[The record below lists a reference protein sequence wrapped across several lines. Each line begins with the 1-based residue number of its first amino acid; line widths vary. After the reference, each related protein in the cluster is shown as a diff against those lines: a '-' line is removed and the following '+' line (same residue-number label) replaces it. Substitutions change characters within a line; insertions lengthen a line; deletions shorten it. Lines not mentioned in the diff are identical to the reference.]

1 MNRLTAYAGAALL
14 LVGVAGGL
22 VFVRATTG
30 ISEVFAPSAGS
41 PAREESRPSL
51 YTASSARAGS
61 VAEPAPTPATSAK
74 TSAAKRSPASSKNN
88 FSSAASPATAPVSPA
103 AATETPRASLADASA
118 SLRAALVNIMCY
130 APAGSA
136 LHSISGSGVVID
148 PKGVILTNAHVAQY
162 FLLADQGVSCVIRS
176 GSPATDEYQASLEYI
191 SPAWIQANAGILSE
205 NMPSGTGE
213 HDYALLAITG
223 SASSA
228 PLPAQFP
235 SIALALAPPASGT
248 PVVIASYGAQFLN
261 TAQIQSHLSPT
272 VVYGS
277 VKGIY
282 TFGTSTVDVLALGGS
297 AAAQEGS
304 SGGGVASARGRL
316 VGVITTSTVT
326 GPTYDRSLNAITAS
340 YIQADYLN
348 ESGAP
353 IEQLLAQRPADA
365 AAQFAPRIPALEA
378 TVMSALGGP

>member
-1 MNRLTAYAGAALL
+1 MKRVTAYMGAALC
-14 LVGVAGGL
+14 LVGVTGWL
-22 VFVRATTG
+22 IFVRATPGTSG
-30 ISEVFAPSAGS
+30 VFASSTSSLAREALRPSS
-41 PAREESRPSL
+41 PAYAESTASESTSVSAPSTQTL
-51 YTASSARAGS
+51 RTKRSLSLSKSSVPATASSA
-61 VAEPAPTPATSAK
+61 
-74 TSAAKRSPASSKNN
+74 
-88 FSSAASPATAPVSPA
+88 TAPASPA
-103 AATETPRASLADASA
+103 AATEVQGSPLADVSA

-136 LHSISGSGVVID
+136 LHSISGSGVIID
-148 PKGVILTNAHVAQY
+148 PNGVILTNAHVAQY
-162 FLLADQGVSCVIRS
+162 FLLADRGVSCVVRS

-191 SPAWIQANAGILSE
+191 SPAWIQANAGVLSE
-205 NMPSGTGE
+205 NMPLGTGE
-213 HDYALLAITG
+213 HDYAFLAITG

-235 SIALALAPPASGT
+235 FMALALAPPASGT

-261 TAQIQSHLSPT
+261 AAQIQSHLSPT

-277 VKGIY
+277 VKGVY

-304 SGGGVASARGRL
+304 SGGGVANAWDKL
-316 VGVITTSTVT
+316 VGIITTSTVT

-348 ESGAP
+348 ESGTT
-353 IEQLLAQRPADA
+353 IWQLLAQPPADA
-365 AAQFAPRIPALEA
+365 AAQFAPHIPALEA
-378 TVMSALGGP
+378 TIMAALGGS